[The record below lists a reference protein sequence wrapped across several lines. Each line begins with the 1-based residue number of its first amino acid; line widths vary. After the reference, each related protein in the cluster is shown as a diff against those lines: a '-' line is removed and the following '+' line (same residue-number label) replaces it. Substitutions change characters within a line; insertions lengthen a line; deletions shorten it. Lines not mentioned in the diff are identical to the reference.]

1 MPSAEPRFAV
11 FDYPY
16 ETDEKPPRHLS
27 KLVFIGWSPDNSDVK
42 LKMVYASAKITFKN
56 KLGMAKDLQAVDL
69 SDVSL
74 DFFFQKMFFWI
85 IFVSFFLVG
94 PESFGEVLKTKKEE
108 EKLNFKAKN
117 EN

>member
-74 DFFFQKMFFWI
+74 DFFFSKDVFLDYFCFFFSSWTRK
-85 IFVSFFLVG
+85 FWRS
-94 PESFGEVLKTKKEE
+94 TKD
-108 EKLNFKAKN
+108 EKRGREA
-117 EN
+117 